1 MSQCSLQAAANEPD
15 MDGAIPEEVA
25 ITQNATAS
33 RATAVPS
40 NKGRGRGRW
49 TRPRNTKVTKPA
61 QQKAPSGRGRRQK
74 VYENPRVQAAH
85 ERTQELKQAFL
96 AISKLVKPAAQEV
109 ADRSINEL
117 LEDPALYKQVP
128 QYGATKKF
136 LRDRHDETIQQ
147 CNDRLEHGLAM
158 AEHVWQAQHQK
169 VMEEYTTKVAE
180 LCEDRYGQLLRQLD
194 ILETLYEN
202 GLPADEITQED
213 ADCQGVFRE
222 TEGGVEVPH
231 SGKTISQLMVKPQT
245 LPLEPKRKADG
256 QPEGLPA
263 AKVAAVAKGDE
274 TAPQMPRHP
283 AGLLGAADAI
293 EESGATTSDSGSGA
307 PTPTPVPEPA
317 EEAAPEPV
325 NQRVVSGVA
334 TPDDGPE
341 LPIPRGAT
349 DPDEFGVRLI
359 SRRPTRMDIPNNR
372 IMVPNLFEWDDL
384 DIGFRD
390 STNCVQKGA
399 TKQRRGK
406 YLGRPGSNC
415 MFIDRRA
422 GIWDSTLAAGEL
434 DDDLVKKHKLHPT
447 LGITLPDSVN
457 EWEAP
462 KPTANGWKSV
472 VFVPPSGDPIHAS
485 RTIEAA
491 RMDAETEVAE
501 RRMRI
506 VRLVRTACEQ
516 EDISQE
522 DVAPDA
528 ELVEKNRIEVLVA
541 RGLDP
546 AQVVQVA
553 QPEPS
558 SPTPEPAVEDTLL
571 FDQFATDALGA
582 AAALEAVEEAA
593 RMAAAKRAQQPR
605 PYDAIRDVFTE
616 SPSTRQPSPPTA
628 QETPLPAPPMAAD
641 TSGLSYLADLALQ
654 PEPPAMQPAATEQ
667 PHHGQPPLETMMAL
681 GEYDHQQ
688 AEYARSAEY
697 PPPDPAHFARQ
708 DGPSA
713 PMEPVRT
720 NDFLRTALNP
730 QPASPPLHMS
740 SVQEYGGVPLAPAHG
755 PMTNQGPQSSAGRTP
770 FSSTGAAKALPAL
783 RPMRSLLNETPA
795 FQEPQG
801 NPALHHNMVP
811 SNSGAY
817 FPPAANR
824 PFHNSYSVQG
834 QPQPM
839 QSMMPQM
846 QLGNPHQPPS
856 HACPPMGPAPIRR
869 MSTPPPYH
877 QPANPPLGP
886 APGSALGSQAPI
898 HYQGGQQP
906 LAPAGSSA
914 PRSRPGSSSAAN
926 SAAASKYRKL
936 EPAPTPPHRLSYS
949 GNGQELRTVQFDY
962 REAIKDYSAVEAPPR
977 HGPTQIRGWTHNNI
991 RKRAGGGGGASS
1003 GGSPA
1008 NKKSGDRKRTR
1019 EDPNEGP
1026 PGKRVK
1032 TAGPSFAPISGH
1044 GHGFTAASQAPSSL
1058 PPSRFVPIAPRVE
1071 NHARLP
1077 TPTSASATVPTPPMG
1092 HFPPVSAANTNP
1104 AVTHNQPTPKSD
1116 VKKPRT
1122 RAATRAPRARSPY
1135 NLRSRGGAQNTGT
1148 NTNPSP

>member
-1 MSQCSLQAAANEPD
+1 
-15 MDGAIPEEVA
+15 
-25 ITQNATAS
+25 
-33 RATAVPS
+33 
-40 NKGRGRGRW
+40 
-49 TRPRNTKVTKPA
+49 
-61 QQKAPSGRGRRQK
+61 
-74 VYENPRVQAAH
+74 
-85 ERTQELKQAFL
+85 LKL
-96 AISKLVKPAAQEV
+96 PAA
-109 ADRSINEL
+109 D
-117 LEDPALYKQVP
+117 D
-128 QYGATKKF
+128 
-136 LRDRHDETIQQ
+136 
-147 CNDRLEHGLAM
+147 
-158 AEHVWQAQHQK
+158 
-169 VMEEYTTKVAE
+169 
-180 LCEDRYGQLLRQLD
+180 DRYLFK
-194 ILETLYEN
+194 
-202 GLPADEITQED
+202 EITQED
-213 ADCQGVFRE
+213 ADCQGVFHE

-263 AKVAAVAKGDE
+263 AKVTAVAKGDE

-293 EESGATTSDSGSGA
+293 EESGATTPDSGSGA

-325 NQRVVSGVA
+325 NQRVFSGVA

-434 DDDLVKKHKLHPT
+434 DEDLVRKHKLHPT
-447 LGITLPDSVN
+447 LGIPLPDSVN
-457 EWEAP
+457 EWEPP
-462 KPTANGWKSV
+462 KPTADGWRSV
-472 VFVPPSGDPIHAS
+472 VFVPPSGNQIHAS

-491 RMDAETEVAE
+491 RMDAETEAAE
-501 RRMRI
+501 GRMR
-506 VRLVRTACEQ
+506 VAQLVRAACEQ
-516 EDISQE
+516 EDLPQE
-522 DVAPDA
+522 DVTPDA
-528 ELVEKNRIEVLVA
+528 ELVERNRTEVLVA

-546 AQVVQVA
+546 AQVA
-553 QPEPS
+553 QAALPEPS
-558 SPTPEPAVEDTLL
+558 SPTPEPVVEDTFV
-571 FDQFATDALGA
+571 FDQFANDALDA
-582 AAALEAVEEAA
+582 AATLEAEEEEEAA
-593 RMAAAKRAQQPR
+593 RMAATKRAQQPR

-616 SPSTRQPSPPTA
+616 SPSTRQPSPPA
-628 QETPLPAPPMAAD
+628 PQEAHFPAPPMADD
-641 TSGLSYLADLALQ
+641 TTGLSYLADVALH
-654 PEPPAMQPAATEQ
+654 PEPPVMQPAPTEQ
-667 PHHGQPPLETMMAL
+667 LHYGQPPLELMMTL
-681 GEYDHQQ
+681 GEYEQQQ
-688 AEYARSAEY
+688 AEYARSTEY
-697 PPPDPAHFARQ
+697 PPPEPAHFARQ

-720 NDFLRTALNP
+720 NTNDFLRTALNP
-730 QPASPPLHMS
+730 QPASPPPHM

-755 PMTNQGPQSSAGRTP
+755 PMTNQGPQPPAGRTP
-770 FSSTGAAKALPAL
+770 FSNTGAAKALPAL
-783 RPMRSLLNETPA
+783 RPMRSLLNEAPP

-801 NPALHHNMVP
+801 GPPLHHNMVP

-824 PFHNSYSVQG
+824 PFHNSYPVQG

-846 QLGNPHQPPS
+846 QMGNPHQPPP
-856 HACPPMGPAPIRR
+856 HPCPPMGPAPIRR

-886 APGSALGSQAPI
+886 APGPVLGSQAPI

-906 LAPAGSSA
+906 LAPAGAPA

-926 SAAASKYRKL
+926 AAAASKYRKL

-962 REAIKDYSAVEAPPR
+962 RESIKDYSAVEAPPR

-991 RKRAGGGGGASS
+991 RK
-1003 GGSPA
+1003 
-1008 NKKSGDRKRTR
+1008 
-1019 EDPNEGP
+1019 
-1026 PGKRVK
+1026 V
-1032 TAGPSFAPISGH
+1032 
-1044 GHGFTAASQAPSSL
+1044 
-1058 PPSRFVPIAPRVE
+1058 
-1071 NHARLP
+1071 
-1077 TPTSASATVPTPPMG
+1077 
-1092 HFPPVSAANTNP
+1092 
-1104 AVTHNQPTPKSD
+1104 
-1116 VKKPRT
+1116 
-1122 RAATRAPRARSPY
+1122 ARSTSSS
-1135 NLRSRGGAQNTGT
+1135 SRGDAHTGPGAGSDE
-1148 NTNPSP
+1148 PSA